1 MTSAPDRPSRSLE
14 AVQAG
19 TDMLSVLAGWGL
31 VLLSVLIGVE
41 VVARKLLGFSI
52 QGADEIGGYTLA
64 AVSSIG
70 FIVALVNRAHVRIDL
85 AVKRLPL
92 GAQAWLNILALGTF
106 GLMAGIFAWRALAV
120 VQESLAMGAHAPT
133 PLQTPLVLPQAL
145 WAAAYV
151 TLALVAALGTIQAAR
166 RAVSGDAAG
175 AADTW
180 GIETAE
186 EAAETELQ
194 AMAADNA
201 NVIRNG

>member
-1 MTSAPDRPSRSLE
+1 
-14 AVQAG
+14 
-19 TDMLSVLAGWGL
+19 
-31 VLLSVLIGVE
+31 
-41 VVARKLLGFSI
+41 
-52 QGADEIGGYTLA
+52 
-64 AVSSIG
+64 
-70 FIVALVNRAHVRIDL
+70 
-85 AVKRLPL
+85 
-92 GAQAWLNILALGTF
+92 
-106 GLMAGIFAWRALAV
+106 MAGIFAWRALAV